1 VVVPGW
7 LALGEAWGAD
17 VSPPT
22 GVVPGAGCAVGVL
35 AGVVLAGVVLA
46 GVVLVVDCAL
56 NPAANASVTVASET
70 TLNPSNAVFMTPTSG
85 TAAVRAASLHSLDA
99 SILLFGNK
107 REE

>member
-22 GVVPGAGCAVGVL
+22 GVVPGAGCA